1 MQLVLCEIP
10 VREDSDGRD
19 VGDAGEGEEGEGEGE
34 RRERDPWSEQVP
46 LLNGSVRFGGEQ
58 RVWAGRT
65 VEIRR
70 VAGRWFGVGE
80 VDGGPGVEGGGRSDE
95 MNT

>member
-10 VREDSDGRD
+10 VREDSAGRD
-19 VGDAGEGEEGEGEGE
+19 VADAGEGEEEAGEEE
-34 RRERDPWSEQVP
+34 RREGDPWSEQVP

-65 VEIRR
+65 VEVRR
-70 VAGRWFGVGE
+70 VAGRWCGVGE
-80 VDGGPGVEGGGRSDE
+80 VNGGPA
-95 MNT
+95 

>member
-10 VREDSDGRD
+10 VREDGDGRD
-19 VGDAGEGEEGEGEGE
+19 MEGAGEEGEGEGE
-34 RRERDPWSEQVP
+34 ERRERNPWSEQVP
-46 LLNGSVRFGGEQ
+46 LLDGSVRFGGEQ

-65 VEIRR
+65 VEARR
-70 VAGRWFGVGE
+70 VAGRWCGVGE
-80 VDGGPGVEGGGRSDE
+80 VHGGPWGGDE